1 MYKYIKYKFM
11 YETVQDLIEHV
22 VTMNLYAYMNSYMNL
37 YILN

>member
-11 YETVQDLIEHV
+11 YEPMQDFIEHV
-22 VTMNLYAYMNSYMNL
+22 VTMNLYTYMNL